1 MHDILYVLIG
11 VLGTGAVL
19 FLSKMFGGKKGKT
32 VPAVDTEK
40 ATQAMDKAT
49 ELLGRRAMVEAKAEE
64 DRKRIEDKLSIED
77 PAERLDA
84 IADELRDL

>member
-1 MHDILYVLIG
+1 
-11 VLGTGAVL
+11 
-19 FLSKMFGGKKGKT
+19 
-32 VPAVDTEK
+32 
-40 ATQAMDKAT
+40 
-49 ELLGRRAMVEAKAEE
+49 MVEAKAEE